1 MTYGE
6 LEGLD
11 EADGLVD
18 RAADGEVVHGD
29 LPVDIPTP
37 FSIMFW
43 TVAAVL
49 WSSMKPLRQRRPSNK
64 VSEDTMSDYDYQA
77 RAEWAG
83 DTRSGGRERKGKKQT
98 DLRIPLGSMRKRPRS
113 AMPSSS
119 MSTL

>member
-37 FSIMFW
+37 FSNMFW
-43 TVAAVL
+43 TATTL
-49 WSSMKPLRQRRPSNK
+49 SSSVKPLRQRRPSNK
-64 VSEDTMSDYDYQA
+64 VPEDALPDYQA

-83 DTRSGGRERKGKKQT
+83 RRRSGSREWKN
-98 DLRIPLGSMRKRPRS
+98 KR
-113 AMPSSS
+113 
-119 MSTL
+119 T